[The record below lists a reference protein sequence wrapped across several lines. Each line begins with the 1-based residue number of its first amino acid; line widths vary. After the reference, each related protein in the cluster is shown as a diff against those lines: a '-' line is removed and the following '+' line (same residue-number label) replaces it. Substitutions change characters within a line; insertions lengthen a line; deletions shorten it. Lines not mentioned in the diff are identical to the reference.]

1 MIYKE
6 LKELYNLNSQILDD
20 SKHINRKLK
29 KKMYSIITKCMTIEL
44 NRGTPVDAAEC
55 VLPTIT
61 IVDGKAVDL
70 EVTGVEDEQ

>member
-6 LKELYNLNSQILDD
+6 LKQLYELNSQILDD
-20 SKHINRKLK
+20 SKHINRKLR

-44 NRGTPVDAAEC
+44 NRGTPVDAADC

-70 EVTGVEDEQ
+70 EITGVEDEQ

>member
-6 LKELYNLNSQILDD
+6 LKELYNLNSQIIDD

-55 VLPTIT
+55 VLPTLT

-70 EVTGVEDEQ
+70 EITGEEDEQ

>member
-6 LKELYNLNSQILDD
+6 LKELYNLNSQIIDD

-29 KKMYSIITKCMTIEL
+29 KKMYVIITKCMVIEL
-44 NRGTPVDAAEC
+44 NRGTPVDTADC
-55 VLPTIT
+55 VLPTLT

-70 EVTGVEDEQ
+70 EITDVEDEQ